1 MRSILKLLKANL
13 RHGKGSFKGLI
24 LLMAL
29 LTFSFSGTIS
39 NNDQL
44 DKAQKQRFEE
54 GNVGDYIIFINE
66 DALTDEMT
74 TCLDQA
80 PSAESYQTTEM
91 LIPKDTIRIDGE
103 SSETVLFLLPQSD
116 RYNIFDGKS
125 TRFDN
130 SVVLNPGEILLSYKL
145 HLYDEFKIGSKITIH
160 THDGWD
166 EEFTVKG
173 FFEDYLLGGMT
184 ILDNRCMIAPSD
196 FERLKTE
203 KTDRQ
208 DAEARFIVLEDI
220 IEVYAKDGA
229 TAEDIRAELNAGC
242 DIIRAS
248 NAATTK
254 QYLADAIQMYS
265 SNGTKIVFVS
275 VIMLLLVIL
284 ISMHNNIRSSIDMEY
299 QELGILKSQGF
310 TSRDI
315 RMVFVL
321 QYVLALV
328 IGSILGLIISVPAL
342 HYLIGLWTNISGIV
356 SETGVSFGK
365 CALVCLS
372 VIVICIGFIL
382 LATRRVSRISPVVA
396 ISGGKEEVFFDS
408 HVKTKI
414 RKKPLSFFIA
424 LRQILSSVGSY
435 IGTGLIVTMVVF
447 FVITISILSKGLSTD
462 ALFSSMKGDL
472 VLVNYGGLTINNI
485 EEYENTIRS
494 VDPGAELTTESG
506 RRMEVEG
513 DLISVYSYHTNDLI
527 NKPTNGR
534 APIYA
539 NEIMVGIGLSDS
551 VGKKIGDTIS
561 VRNVDHTEEFVI
573 TGYFETAL
581 NFGQVAI
588 VTDEGMLKLGYDFVE
603 SALVKVSEAEK
614 IDAVRAALE
623 AKYPD
628 AIRVKEYEES
638 RTMSILKKVIS
649 VVMDAL
655 AYALYVIV
663 LIFVIVVVSMVC
675 KRAFIKERKDIG
687 IYKAF
692 GFTSTNLRVQ
702 FALRFALVAGIGADI
717 GSLLAIFFAKPLIR
731 MILSAVHISDFVT
744 DSGVLPYFIPA
755 TLICLSF
762 FVFAYLLSRKVKKVE
777 VRELITE

>member
-13 RHGKGSFKGLI
+13 RHGKGSFKGVV
-24 LLMAL
+24 LLMTI

-44 DKAQKQRFEE
+44 DKAQKQRYSQ

-66 DALTDEMT
+66 ESLTEDMK

-80 PSAESYQTTEM
+80 PSAASYKTTE
-91 LIPKDTIRIDGE
+91 LLAPKDTIRIDGE
-103 SSETVLFLLPQSD
+103 SSETALFLLSQND

-125 TRFDN
+125 TGFDN
-130 SVVLNPGEILLSYKL
+130 SVVLKPGEILLSYKL

-166 EEFTVKG
+166 EEFTIKG

-184 ILDNRCMIAPSD
+184 ILDNHCMISPSD

-208 DAEARFIVLEDI
+208 DAEARFIVLQNI

-242 DIIRAS
+242 DIVRAS
-248 NAATTK
+248 NAAVTK
-254 QYLADAIQMYS
+254 QYLADALKMYS
-265 SNGTKIVFVS
+265 SNGTKIVSVS

-310 TSRDI
+310 TSLDI
-315 RMVFVL
+315 RMVYVL

-328 IGSILGLIISVPAL
+328 IGSIFGLIISIPAL
-342 HYLIGLWTNISGIV
+342 HYLIGLWTNISGIA

-365 CALVCLS
+365 CILMCLA
-372 VIVICIGFIL
+372 VIAICIGFIL
-382 LATRRVSRISPVVA
+382 FATRRISRISPVVA

-408 HVKTKI
+408 HVKMKI
-414 RKKPLSFFIA
+414 HKKPLSFFIA

-447 FVITISILSKGLSTD
+447 FVITITILSKGLSIDT
-462 ALFSSMKGDL
+462 LFSTMEGDL

-485 EEYENTIRS
+485 EDYENTIRS
-494 VDPGAELTTESG
+494 VDPGAELSTESG

-513 DLISVYSYHTNDLI
+513 DLISVYSYHTN
-527 NKPTNGR
+527 NPVYKPTNGR

-539 NEIMVGIGLSDS
+539 NEIMIGIGLSDS
-551 VGKKIGDTIS
+551 VGKRIGDSIS
-561 VRNVDHTEEFVI
+561 VTNVDRTEEFVV
-573 TGYFETAL
+573 TGYFETAM

-588 VTDEGMLKLGYDFVE
+588 VTDEGMVKLGYDSVE
-603 SALVKVSEAEK
+603 TALVKVSEEGK

-623 AKYPD
+623 SKYPD
-628 AIRVKEYEES
+628 VIRVKEYEES
-638 RTMSILKKVIS
+638 RTMSIIKKVIT
-649 VVMDAL
+649 VAMDSL

-663 LIFVIVVVSMVC
+663 LIFVLVVVSMVC
-675 KRAFIKERKDIG
+675 KRSFIKERKDIG

-702 FALRFALVAGIGADI
+702 FALRFALVAGIGADL
-717 GSLLAIFFAKPLIR
+717 GSILAIIFTKPMIR

-762 FVFAYLLSRKVKKVE
+762 FLFAYLLSRKVKKVE